1 VSAIDGARHDSGMHA
16 LEAYSVTARNIDPTS
31 DNKIHDDD
39 VARKFG
45 FTGALVPGVELF
57 AYMTHPLVRAWGV
70 EFLEHGGIDVR
81 FRKPVYDGDV
91 VVASAEPG
99 DDGTLALA
107 LTGPDGVV
115 RAVGTASAR
124 HDGVLDADAFADT
137 ALPPSLPPAGPDSLR
152 PGPIGSVREPVDAE
166 ALRSY
171 LDAIGETLPVYRDEG
186 VVHPGGLLRLVN
198 AILVRNVALGP
209 WIHTAS
215 SCRMLG
221 VAHVPT
227 TMVAHAIVTDNFDRG
242 GHQYVRYDALVAAGE
257 KPVMRVEHTAIYRI
271 ADSMA
276 ISD

>member
-1 VSAIDGARHDSGMHA
+1 MQA
-16 LEAYSVTARNIDPTS
+16 LEAYPVTARNIDPTS

-57 AYMTHPLVRAWGV
+57 AYMTHPLVHEWGI

-81 FRKPVYDGDV
+81 FRKPVYDGEV

-99 DDGTLALA
+99 DDGSFVLA

-115 RAVGTASAR
+115 RSVGTASAR
-124 HDGVLDADAFADT
+124 HAGVLDADAFPET
-137 ALPPSLPPAGPDSLR
+137 PPPSSLQPASRESLR
-152 PGPIGSVREPVDAE
+152 PGPIGSVHEQADE
-166 ALRSY
+166 HSLRLY
-171 LDAIGETLPVYRDEG
+171 LDAIGETLSLYRDEG

-198 AILVRNVALGP
+198 AALVRNVVLGP

-221 VAHVPT
+221 VARVPT
-227 TMVAHAIVTDNFDRG
+227 ALVAHAIVTDNFERG
-242 GHQYVRYDALVAAGE
+242 GHQYVRYDALVTAGE

-271 ADSMA
+271 AASLA
-276 ISD
+276 NG